1 MAMSKHDEHMDRDEL
16 PRSSWV
22 AAGVVDVALVPG
34 D

>member
-1 MAMSKHDEHMDRDEL
+1 MTMNRHDEHMDRDEL

-22 AAGVVDVALVPG
+22 AAGVVDVALVLG